1 MIPAPMD
8 DGIPDEWNEFTSDR
22 GFQQAGPRGKAT
34 SALKQMADAVWRW
47 KWLALILAVIGGA
60 VGYKTGQT
68 VNPSYTAHST
78 VWIEGGRQR
87 AAAELDPIGSA
98 ELLQSQAWLQL
109 LTSFSVLEPVVLNHK
124 LYVSSPDLE
133 RDAFE
138 SFRPTPDMQPGTYRI
153 TVSADGQSYT
163 LADVRG
169 TVVGSAR
176 FGQSV
181 GESHGFS
188 WSPPRDLFAP
198 EQQTSIHLRTT
209 RDASRALGERLQTR
223 LAPDGTFL
231 QISYRANN
239 PLEAAGILNAVTD
252 RYVEIAAELKRA
264 RLDELTVVLAEQLAS
279 AETNLR
285 EAEIALEGF
294 RVQTITLPSDQTI
307 AVAPGIQQTRDP
319 AIETFFGMRVEREQA
334 RTDRESI
341 ERVLRQ
347 VQRGELTIDALAAIP
362 AVQGSQELIGALN
375 LRMERRAE
383 LRALQ
388 QRYTEDYPPV
398 QRLLQEIT
406 RLEQN
411 SIPQLAG
418 ALVSRLRVEEGQME
432 TRLASAAGELQQ
444 IPPRAIEE
452 ARLQRQ
458 VTIAGS
464 LFTTLKQRFEEAR
477 LAAESSIPEVR
488 LLDHATVPYAPIASP
503 MPSLMLG
510 ILGGLGLGAMI
521 GIVFGRMDPKLRYPD
536 QVMNEMG
543 LPIIG
548 AVGHVA
554 SGTRKAPLLARQAGE
569 AFREIRLSVTSSF
582 SPGQPI
588 LLTISSP
595 ESGDGKSFVSR
606 NLGMSF
612 ARQRVRTLVVDGDIR
627 RGHLHKRFGLSRT
640 PGLTD
645 VLMGT
650 ATLEEAIHPTDI
662 PGLFILPSGRRT
674 EMGPELLTSD
684 ELPKLLRRLEAAYG
698 AVLIDTPPLGAG
710 IDPYVFAVATRKLML
725 VMRSNRT
732 NRVYAAAKLDLLD
745 RLPIQLTGVVL
756 NDVPP
761 SKAYRYYSY
770 LPGYE
775 VEAEE
780 DEAVAALGPAMAI
793 AGD

>member
-1 MIPAPMD
+1 MPA
-8 DGIPDEWNEFTSDR
+8 EWNAFSTEG
-22 GFQQAGPRGKAT
+22 GFQPAEPRGKQT
-34 SALKQMADAVWRW
+34 SALKQMLDAVWRW
-47 KWLALILAVIGGA
+47 KWLALVLAVVGGA

-124 LYVSSPDLE
+124 LYLSSPDLD
-133 RDAFE
+133 RDAFATF
-138 SFRPTPDMQPGTYRI
+138 SPTPDMQPGSYRL
-153 TVSADGQSYT
+153 TVSADGNSYT
-163 LADVRG
+163 LADARG
-169 TVVGSAR
+169 AVVGNAR

-181 GESHGFS
+181 GDSRGFN
-188 WSPPRDLFAP
+188 WTPPQGYFEP
-198 EQQTSIHLRTT
+198 EQQTSIFVRTT
-209 RDASRALGERLQTR
+209 RDASRALGDRLQTR

-231 QISYRANN
+231 QISYRTNN
-239 PLEAAGILNAVTD
+239 PVDAAAVLNAVTD
-252 RYVEIAAELKRA
+252 RYVDIAAELKRA

-285 EAEIALEGF
+285 EAEIELEGF
-294 RVQTITLPSDQTI
+294 RVQTITLPSEQSI

-319 AIETFFGMRVEREQA
+319 AIEAFFGMRVEREQA
-334 RTDRESI
+334 RGDREAV
-341 ERVLRQ
+341 ERTLSQ
-347 VQRGELTIDALAAIP
+347 VQAGQVTIDALSGIP
-362 AVQGSQELIGALN
+362 AVQTSAELIGALN
-375 LRMERRAE
+375 QRTERRAE

-388 QRYTEDYPPV
+388 QRYTEDYAPV
-398 QRLLQEIT
+398 RRLTQDIEQ
-406 RLEQN
+406 LEQGT
-411 SIPQLAG
+411 IPQLAG
-418 ALVSRLRVEEGQME
+418 ALVNRLRLQEGQIE
-432 TRLASAAGELQQ
+432 TRLASASEELQR

-458 VTIAGS
+458 VTIAGN

-477 LAAESSIPEVR
+477 LAAESSIPDVR
-488 LLDHATVPYAPIASP
+488 LLDHATVPYAPIPSAL
-503 MPSLMLG
+503 PSLLLG
-510 ILGGLGLGAMI
+510 IIGGLGLGAMI
-521 GIVFGRMDPKLRYPD
+521 GIVFGRLDPRLRYPD
-536 QVMNEMG
+536 QVMTEMG

-554 SGTRKAPLLARQAGE
+554 TGTRKGDLQARQAGE
-569 AFREIRLSVTSSF
+569 AFREIRMSISSTF
-582 SPGQPI
+582 REGEPV

-612 ARQRVRTLVVDGDIR
+612 ARQRVRTLVIDGDIR
-627 RGHLHKRFGLSRT
+627 RGHLHKRFGLRRT

-645 VLMGT
+645 VLMGK
-650 ATLEEAIHPTDI
+650 ATLAEAIHPTDVA
-662 PGLFILPSGRRT
+662 GLFILPSGRRT
-674 EMGPELLTSD
+674 EIGPELLTSD
-684 ELPKLLRRLEAAYG
+684 ELPKLLRQLEREYG
-698 AVLIDTPPLGAG
+698 AILIDTPPLGAG
-710 IDPYVFAVATRKLML
+710 IDPYVFSVATRKLML
-725 VMRSNRT
+725 VMRTNRT

-756 NDVPP
+756 NDVPT

-775 VEAEE
+775 VEEDDEE
-780 DEAVAALGPAMAI
+780 VAALGPAVAI
-793 AGD
+793 AGN